1 MQLPMPGAGVASP
14 PWGREPLSP
23 LSVAPALYPC
33 VCWGCT
39 SCSLGQDL
47 GACGSQLLSQVH
59 VWEQGFL
66 ECKPSQVTAGQGA
79 SCGVMSTEG
88 QKVQR
93 LGAKTGGQ
101 GVSVHPQLPRGLGL
115 TACSWRAVRR
125 PLLGAKGPWLC
136 LTSIRAECQGW
147 GGWAPCRRQPQAGT
161 LPSPLWSVV
170 GWPVRRSLSLC
181 GRSPGSLR
189 AGLAQ
194 GADRWLAG
202 GGAAGTQW
210 PAGATPSPG
219 PLDPAALPCC
229 LVTPHLT
236 LVYAS

>member
-14 PWGREPLSP
+14 PWGGELPECCPGPVPVCLLGVHQLLPRAGPWGLWVPTARSG
-23 LSVAPALYPC
+23 PC
-33 VCWGCT
+33 
-39 SCSLGQDL
+39 L
-47 GACGSQLLSQVH
+47 GARFSGVQTITGHSRPGNLTWCNVH
-59 VWEQGFL
+59 GR
-66 ECKPSQVTAGQGA
+66 
-79 SCGVMSTEG
+79 TEG
-88 QKVQR
+88 TAFRSQNRRTGHFCAPTAPVWP
-93 LGAKTGGQ
+93 GAHG
-101 GVSVHPQLPRGLGL
+101 PQLEGGEEAPFR
-115 TACSWRAVRR
+115 
-125 PLLGAKGPWLC
+125 AKGPWLC
-136 LTSIRAECQGW
+136 LANVRAECQGW

-161 LPSPLWSVV
+161 LPSPPWSVV

-181 GRSPGSLR
+181 GRGPGSLR